1 MTALRKRM
9 IEDLQLHCFS
19 EKTQEAYLRSVRQLS
34 AYCNKPPD
42 RISEDELREYFLY
55 LKNERGASRS
65 TCRVALYGI
74 RFFYLKTL
82 RKEWPSLELI
92 RFPQETTL
100 PVVLSVNEVHR
111 ILKRVRL
118 PKYRVCL
125 TTIYSC
131 GLRLREGVTL
141 EIENIDGERKQL
153 QIRKAKGS
161 KDRYVPLPE
170 RTLEML
176 RKFWSAHRH
185 PTFLFPARIP
195 LGVPTSS
202 AKKTMCPSGV
212 RRALQAAVKESGVN
226 KHTTVHTLR
235 HSYATHL
242 LEAGVN
248 LRIIQAYLGHSS
260 PRSTMIYTHLTEKA
274 QTPAVDAINELLKDI
289 SW

>member
-1 MTALRKRM
+1 MTALRERM
-9 IEDLQLHCFS
+9 IEDLQLHGFS
-19 EKTQEAYLRSVRQLS
+19 EKTQEAYLRSVHQLS
-34 AYCNKPPD
+34 AHCNKPPD

-55 LKNERGASRS
+55 LKNEKGASRS

-74 RFFYLKTL
+74 RFLYLKTL

-92 RFPQETTL
+92 RFPREKTL

-118 PKYRVCL
+118 SKYQVCL

-141 EIENIDGERKQL
+141 ETENIDGERKQL
-153 QIRKAKGS
+153 QIRRAKGG

-170 RTLEML
+170 RTLKML
-176 RKFWSAHRH
+176 RDFWSIHRH
-185 PTFLFPARIP
+185 PTFLFPGRIP
-195 LGVPTSS
+195 LGTPTSS
-202 AKKTMCPSGV
+202 AEKTMCPSGV
-212 RRALQAAVKESGVN
+212 RRAMQAAVKESGVK
-226 KHTTVHTLR
+226 KHATVHTLR

-274 QTPAVDAINELLKDI
+274 QTPAVDAINELLKDLV
-289 SW
+289 

>member
-1 MTALRKRM
+1 M
-9 IEDLQLHCFS
+9 IEDLQLHGFA

-55 LKNERGASRS
+55 LKNEKGASRS
-65 TCRVALYGI
+65 SCRVALYGI
-74 RFFYLKTL
+74 RFFYLNTL

-92 RFPQETTL
+92 RFPPEKTL
-100 PVVLSVNEVHR
+100 PVVLSVDEVR
-111 ILKRVRL
+111 RVLAKVLR
-118 PKYRVCL
+118 PKYKVCL

-141 EIENIDGERKQL
+141 KTEDIDGERKQL
-153 QIRKAKGS
+153 HIRRAKGG
-161 KDRYVPLPE
+161 KDRYIPLPE

-176 RKFWSAHRH
+176 RDFWSNHRH

-195 LGVPTSS
+195 LGIPTSS
-202 AKKTMCPSGV
+202 ARKTMCPSGV
-212 RRALQAAVKESGVN
+212 RRALQAAVKESGVK
-226 KHTTVHTLR
+226 KHATVHTLR

-248 LRIIQAYLGHSS
+248 LRVIQAYLGHSS
-260 PRSTMIYTHLTEKA
+260 LQSTMIYTHLTEKA

>member
-1 MTALRKRM
+1 MTALRERM
-9 IEDLQLHCFS
+9 IEDLQLHGFA

-34 AYCNKPPD
+34 AYCKKSPD
-42 RISEDELREYFLY
+42 AITEEELREYFLY
-55 LKNERGASRS
+55 LKNEKGASRS

-82 RKEWPSLELI
+82 RKEWPALDLI
-92 RFPQETTL
+92 RFPPEKTL
-100 PVVLSVNEVHR
+100 PVVLSVNEVGR

-141 EIENIDGERKQL
+141 KTENIDGERKQL
-153 QIRKAKGS
+153 HIKKAKGG

-176 RKFWSAHRH
+176 RDFWSNHRH

-195 LGVPTSS
+195 LGIPTSS
-202 AKKTMCPSGV
+202 ARKTMCPSGV
-212 RRALQAAVKESGVN
+212 CRALQAAVKESGVK
-226 KHTTVHTLR
+226 KHATVHTLR

-248 LRIIQAYLGHSS
+248 LRVIQAYLGHSS
-260 PRSTMIYTHLTEKA
+260 IQSTLVYTHLTQKA
-274 QTPAVDAINELLKDI
+274 QSPAVDAINELVKDI

>member
-1 MTALRKRM
+1 MTALRERM
-9 IEDLQLHCFS
+9 IEDLQLHGFS

-42 RISEDELREYFLY
+42 RISEDELRKYFLY

-82 RKEWPSLELI
+82 RKEWPSLKLI

-111 ILKRVRL
+111 ILKKVRL
-118 PKYRVCL
+118 PKYRVFL

-153 QIRKAKGS
+153 QIRKAKGG

-170 RTLEML
+170 RTLDLL
-176 RKFWSAHRH
+176 RGYWSTHRH
-185 PTFLFPARIP
+185 PVYLFPGSPPQGISP
-195 LGVPTSS
+195 SMSKKPMNETS
-202 AKKTMCPSGV
+202 V
-212 RRALQAAVKESGVN
+212 RLAFQAALTESSVT
-226 KHTTVHTLR
+226 KHATVHTLR

-242 LEAGVN
+242 LEAGIN
-248 LRIIQAYLGHSS
+248 LRVIQAHLGHKSLN
-260 PRSTMIYTHLTEKA
+260 STMIYTHLTAKA
-274 QTPAVDAINELLKDI
+274 QSPAVDAINDILKDI